1 MIHRNFTHQYCQKIF
16 VSGLLLLMLVLG
28 SVNLGYTQ
36 SANFV
41 NGGSGTFCSS
51 NGKFYD
57 QGGAASNYGSTGG
70 AYQTYTLYPGITG
83 SKIRI
88 SMKYGLGTGSCA
100 PGDGYSTVLQVFNGV
115 GTGGTV
121 LSCMVG
127 SNGTLSQITSTD
139 ATGALTF
146 RLYTSSTP
154 SGGYGWDAT
163 VSVVNPS
170 AESNVNFT
178 SGGSTTFS
186 GGTFY
191 DQGGAGSN
199 YSSTGGALQ
208 LHTLYPSDPGSKL
221 RVNRMSWGLGTGGC
235 APGDGYS
242 TVLEVFN
249 GVGAGGSRLLCAT
262 GNGTLTS
269 SPLTSTDATGALT
282 FRLYTSGTPR
292 GAFGWDAS
300 ISMLDPI
307 ATPTTITV
315 SGTQPSCQLT
325 SASSTDYNSTT
336 TLGTLLWSL
345 TGISN
350 TTGSLSAS
358 AINSSNGVVS
368 WPSGWSGSATI
379 NVVSTGCSRTSTAAT
394 RNVTVNANPTA
405 LVLTGSTICASP
417 GSNGTITSSTSVS
430 GVSYQLYN
438 SSNAT
443 VQSAKSG
450 TGSGLSWTGLSAGNG
465 YYVRATNA
473 SSCTATSS
481 AVNVATTAN
490 PTALVLTGSTI
501 CASPGSN
508 GTITSSTSV
517 SGVSYQLYN
526 SSNATVQSAK
536 SGTGSGL
543 SWTGLSAGNGY
554 YVIATNAATCTAT
567 SSAVN
572 VSTTANPTALVL
584 TGSTICASPGGNG
597 TITSS
602 TSVSG
607 VSYQLYNS
615 SNATVQSAKSG
626 TGSGLSWT
634 GLSAG
639 NGYYVIATNA
649 ATCTAT
655 SSAVNVSTT
664 ANPTALVLTGSTIC
678 ASPGSNGTITS
689 STSVSGVSYQLYN
702 SSNATVQSAKSGTGS
717 GLSWTGLSA
726 GNGYYVIATNAA
738 TCTATSSAVNVST
751 TANPTALVL
760 TGSTICAS
768 PGSNGTITSSTSVSG
783 VSYQL
788 YNSSNATVQSAKSG
802 TGSGLSWT
810 GLSAGNGYYVRA
822 TNASSCTATS
832 SAVNVAT
839 TANPTALV
847 LTGSTICASPGSNG
861 TITSST
867 SVSGVSYQLYNSSN
881 ATVQSAKSGTG
892 SGLSWT
898 GLSAGNGYYVRATN
912 ASSCTATSSAVN
924 VATTANPTAL
934 VLTGSTICASPG
946 SNGTITSSTSVSGV
960 SYQLYNSS
968 NATVQSA
975 KSGTGSGL
983 SWTGLSAGNGYY
995 VRATNA
1001 SSCTATSSAVNVST
1015 TANPTALVLTGSTI
1029 CASPGSNGTI
1039 TSSTSVSGVSYQL
1052 YNSSNATVQS
1062 AKSGTGSG
1070 LSWTGLSAGNGYY
1083 VIATNAATCTATSS
1097 AVNVST
1103 TANPTALVLTG
1114 STICASPGSNGTIT
1128 SSTSV
1133 SGVSY
1138 QLYNSSNAT
1147 VQSAKSGTGSG
1158 LSWTGLSAGNGYYV
1172 IATNAATC
1180 TATSSAVNIGTNPNP
1195 TASAGAALSAICA
1208 GGTTVALGG
1217 SVGGG
1222 ATGGT
1227 WDDGGAGGTFNP
1239 DATTLNATYTAA
1251 NAPSTVTLTLT
1262 TSGGSCGTADASKT
1276 IAVHAL
1282 PSAQTIVPSISSGS
1296 TVCLNQTISATF
1308 SGGSGGTGTVT
1319 DVYEYSIDYGNT
1331 WNPYTSAQ
1339 LIATPDEGTDIIRI
1353 RVSRTATGAGC
1364 TTSGY
1369 NTGMWSVANQPSL
1382 PVLASSV
1389 PSNPNAGIC
1398 QGDVVSATITPGS
1411 GGDPAS
1417 YDEYEYSIDGGSN
1430 WATYTSASNITT
1442 TSATGSVQV
1451 RVRRMSSGSG
1461 CSSTSHST
1469 IANWPVAVP
1478 TVGGSVTG
1486 GNATMCAESSTGTMT
1501 LGGHTGSVVQWQYQ
1515 IDGGGWNDI
1524 AHAGVTYSE
1533 SPNTDGTYEY
1543 RAEVKSG
1550 ACNAAYSA
1558 ATTLVVSAKV
1568 GASLLSNA
1576 SRCSGEAY
1584 APPYT
1589 PSGGTGTHTYLLEA
1603 EIPYTSGNW
1612 VPVADTLGYTAQ
1624 IFNNNPSADLQYGY
1638 RFTHSAS
1645 GSGCG
1650 SATSLARVLTVLA
1663 PPTLLPALDQCASKF
1678 NGSEWDYVY
1687 LTASSIHGVDAV
1699 RDVTTGDESN
1709 KVFPTTGET
1718 FKIYRI
1724 PMNTSNQVFEVE
1736 DGSSRHCIVTSTGF
1750 STSTA
1755 LPTTLP
1761 RTSGTGVDSSKC
1773 YLRELNDWAHFK
1785 PAGNSGEVIASIN
1798 DNGLDLGRVTV
1809 HSYKEAASVEITP
1822 AIKYC
1827 PVDKQAAMRRHFTIS
1842 SSEYPNGADFAGNAN
1857 ALVRLYF
1864 TQSDFDDLSA
1874 ASKANNY
1881 GMCTGNDDIDTLQNL
1896 YVTKYTGANEDGDFG
1911 NNDYQNGV
1919 FRVFYKDNS
1928 TLTVSENGFDTV
1940 FNMLTPTSNHFV
1952 EMSVTQFSEFWL
1964 HGGSGGDPLPVEM
1977 LYIEAKNIS
1986 NEYISVRW
1994 ATASEINNHKFEV
2007 ERSEDGISFSKIG
2020 EVQGNGTTTERKDYS
2035 YNDKTAQQGI
2045 RYYYRLKQIDFDETY
2060 EYSPIVSEMLKGEDL
2075 FTVSEFVPNP
2085 ATDQGKLFI
2094 KTGKEQEIAI
2104 EMHNYIGQV
2113 VKEGVTYLNKGSN
2126 TINVDFNDL
2135 AAGTYTTR
2143 IVAGNKVI
2151 VRRVVIAR

>member
-738 TCTATSSAVNVST
+738 TCTATSSAVN
-751 TANPTALVL
+751 
-760 TGSTICAS
+760 
-768 PGSNGTITSSTSVSG
+768 
-783 VSYQL
+783 
-788 YNSSNATVQSAKSG
+788 
-802 TGSGLSWT
+802 
-810 GLSAGNGYYVRA
+810 
-822 TNASSCTATS
+822 
-832 SAVNVAT
+832 
-839 TANPTALV
+839 
-847 LTGSTICASPGSNG
+847 
-861 TITSST
+861 
-867 SVSGVSYQLYNSSN
+867 
-881 ATVQSAKSGTG
+881 
-892 SGLSWT
+892 
-898 GLSAGNGYYVRATN
+898 
-912 ASSCTATSSAVN
+912 
-924 VATTANPTAL
+924 
-934 VLTGSTICASPG
+934 
-946 SNGTITSSTSVSGV
+946 
-960 SYQLYNSS
+960 
-968 NATVQSA
+968 
-975 KSGTGSGL
+975 
-983 SWTGLSAGNGYY
+983 
-995 VRATNA
+995 
-1001 SSCTATSSAVNVST
+1001 
-1015 TANPTALVLTGSTI
+1015 
-1029 CASPGSNGTI
+1029 
-1039 TSSTSVSGVSYQL
+1039 
-1052 YNSSNATVQS
+1052 
-1062 AKSGTGSG
+1062 
-1070 LSWTGLSAGNGYY
+1070 
-1083 VIATNAATCTATSS
+1083 
-1097 AVNVST
+1097 
-1103 TANPTALVLTG
+1103 
-1114 STICASPGSNGTIT
+1114 
-1128 SSTSV
+1128 
-1133 SGVSY
+1133 
-1138 QLYNSSNAT
+1138 
-1147 VQSAKSGTGSG
+1147 
-1158 LSWTGLSAGNGYYV
+1158 
-1172 IATNAATC
+1172 
-1180 TATSSAVNIGTNPNP
+1180 IGTNPNP

-1227 WDDGGAGGTFNP
+1227 WDDGGAGGTFDPNAN
-1239 DATTLNATYTAA
+1239 DLNATYTAA

-1262 TSGGSCGTADASKT
+1262 TSGGCGTA
-1276 IAVHAL
+1276 
-1282 PSAQTIVPSISSGS
+1282 
-1296 TVCLNQTISATF
+1296 SATKNITVNARPTAAI
-1308 SGGSGGTGTVT
+1308 SGTATICNGQST
-1319 DVYEYSIDYGNT
+1319 DLTIT
-1331 WNPYTSAQ
+1331 
-1339 LIATPDEGTDIIRI
+1339 L
-1353 RVSRTATGAGC
+1353 TGAGPFSGTLSNGAAFSGSSPITVSVSPGTNTTYTIATLSDANC
-1364 TTSGY
+1364 TAIGAGLSGSAAITV
-1369 NTGMWSVANQPSL
+1369 NSNCGSVWNGSQ
-1382 PVLASSV
+1382 SSV
-1389 PSNPNAGIC
+1389 WNNGNNWTPNTVPNGC
-1398 QGDVVSATITPGS
+1398 GFDVIIPNT
-1411 GGDPAS
+1411 
-1417 YDEYEYSIDGGSN
+1417 
-1430 WATYTSASNITT
+1430 
-1442 TSATGSVQV
+1442 
-1451 RVRRMSSGSG
+1451 
-1461 CSSTSHST
+1461 
-1469 IANWPVAVP
+1469 VP
-1478 TVGGSVTG
+1478 NYPEI
-1486 GNATMCAESSTGTMT
+1486 GNATFNVGNVT
-1501 LGGHTGSVVQWQYQ
+1501 L
-1515 IDGGGWNDI
+1515 DD
-1524 AHAGVTYSE
+1524 
-1533 SPNTDGTYEY
+1533 D
-1543 RAEVKSG
+1543 
-1550 ACNAAYSA
+1550 AYI
-1558 ATTLVVSAKV
+1558 
-1568 GASLLSNA
+1568 LLSNA
-1576 SRCSGEAY
+1576 
-1584 APPYT
+1584 
-1589 PSGGTGTHTYLLEA
+1589 GGGLDVCENITG
-1603 EIPYTSGNW
+1603 G
-1612 VPVADTLGYTAQ
+1612 
-1624 IFNNNPSADLQYGY
+1624 
-1638 RFTHSAS
+1638 
-1645 GSGCG
+1645 
-1650 SATSLARVLTVLA
+1650 
-1663 PPTLLPALDQCASKF
+1663 
-1678 NGSEWDYVY
+1678 
-1687 LTASSIHGVDAV
+1687 
-1699 RDVTTGDESN
+1699 
-1709 KVFPTTGET
+1709 
-1718 FKIYRI
+1718 
-1724 PMNTSNQVFEVE
+1724 
-1736 DGSSRHCIVTSTGF
+1736 
-1750 STSTA
+1750 
-1755 LPTTLP
+1755 
-1761 RTSGTGVDSSKC
+1761 SGTGSAFTGV
-1773 YLRELNDWAHFK
+1773 
-1785 PAGNSGEVIASIN
+1785 
-1798 DNGLDLGRVTV
+1798 GRVTLKNGSV
-1809 HSYKEAASVEITP
+1809 QHKIGGIVFADIIQLDDNYGAGFVAGGTLNVQGVLELKAGTFATTGGTLRFKSSSVSSAAILDNFSTGYLGTVTGTVQAERFYEAATDTRLHNQHYFGSPVNAPAVTQFAPAKGANGVAVTPTANCDETQTAHNGNYGNVFEWEEDLVSNCYLEGWKVRSAGVVQNARGYSVVKVGSGTLTLTGTPNLDSYYEVAGLTNSSSGLTYSKQGNPYNFGWSLISNPYQASIDLNAVDNADFDDNVLVLNTHGMFPGTFQPVSMAGSGLLAPFQGFIARKSTVGGTATFKVNATDRRRAASTFHKYGDHQMNLMVVGNGFADITYLNFDPNSTDQYDAKHDALKAASNSGQPTLFTYILGSWSSINTNPDVITTPTVRVGFKPGANGTFMFQGEGFDEVPNTTVFLEDLRDNVMQNLTAIPDYTFTSDVNDATDRFLLHFRFEAPNSIGNSEENLSAIKMFPNPTSGMLVLETDAKEDMRVEIT
-1822 AIKYC
+1822 
-1827 PVDKQAAMRRHFTIS
+1827 DM
-1842 SSEYPNGADFAGNAN
+1842 NG
-1857 ALVRLYF
+1857 
-1864 TQSDFDDLSA
+1864 
-1874 ASKANNY
+1874 K
-1881 GMCTGNDDIDTLQNL
+1881 
-1896 YVTKYTGANEDGDFG
+1896 
-1911 NNDYQNGV
+1911 
-1919 FRVFYKDNS
+1919 
-1928 TLTVSENGFDTV
+1928 
-1940 FNMLTPTSNHFV
+1940 
-1952 EMSVTQFSEFWL
+1952 
-1964 HGGSGGDPLPVEM
+1964 
-1977 LYIEAKNIS
+1977 
-1986 NEYISVRW
+1986 
-1994 ATASEINNHKFEV
+1994 
-2007 ERSEDGISFSKIG
+2007 
-2020 EVQGNGTTTERKDYS
+2020 
-2035 YNDKTAQQGI
+2035 
-2045 RYYYRLKQIDFDETY
+2045 
-2060 EYSPIVSEMLKGEDL
+2060 
-2075 FTVSEFVPNP
+2075 
-2085 ATDQGKLFI
+2085 
-2094 KTGKEQEIAI
+2094 
-2104 EMHNYIGQV
+2104 
-2113 VKEGVTYLNKGSN
+2113 
-2126 TINVDFNDL
+2126 
-2135 AAGTYTTR
+2135 
-2143 IVAGNKVI
+2143 
-2151 VRRVVIAR
+2151 VVIATEMYRNKTIDVSMLASAIYQVRITSSKGSVVKRLVKE